1 MIKLFLRGLAI
12 TVMAEASGSVHKTK
26 ADGRQTGAAKETDD
40 GGSGHIDFGAGSERK
55 NEANLPNGDVEL
67 PICF

>member
-1 MIKLFLRGLAI
+1 MMG
-12 TVMAEASGSVHKTK
+12 EASGSVHKTK
-26 ADGRQTGAAKETDD
+26 AVGRQTGAKETHD
-40 GGSGHIDFGAGSERK
+40 GGGGHIDFGAGSERK